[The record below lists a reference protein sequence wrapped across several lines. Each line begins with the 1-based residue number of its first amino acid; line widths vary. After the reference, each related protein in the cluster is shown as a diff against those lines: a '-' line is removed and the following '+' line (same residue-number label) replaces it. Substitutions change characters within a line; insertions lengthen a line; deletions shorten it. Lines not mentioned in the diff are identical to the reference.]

1 MRSSG
6 SRRATDLTVTGRV
19 QGVNFRAA
27 AAQEATRLGVAGWV
41 RNEPDGSVAVHAEGA
56 ADAVEA
62 FVRWLYDGPRFARV
76 HHVDARPGTD
86 GGAADFRIQ

>member
-19 QGVNFRAA
+19 QGVSFRAS
-27 AAQEATRLGVAGWV
+27 AAQEASRLGVAGWV
-41 RNEPDGSVAVHAEGA
+41 RNEPDGSVAIHAEGA

-62 FVRWLYDGPRFARV
+62 FVRWLYDGPRLARV
-76 HHVDARPGTD
+76 QQVDARPAAD
-86 GGAADFRIQ
+86 GGDADFRIQ

>member
-6 SRRATDLTVTGRV
+6 DRTATDLTVTGRV
-19 QGVNFRAA
+19 QGVSFRAA
-27 AAQEATRLGVAGWV
+27 AAQEAERLGVAGWV
-41 RNEPDGSVAVHAEGA
+41 RNEPDGSVALYAEGE

-76 HHVDARPGTD
+76 HHVDARPSQD
-86 GGAADFRIQ
+86 GGAADFRVQ

>member
-27 AAQEATRLGVAGWV
+27 AAQQATRLGVGGWV
-41 RNEPDGSVAVHAEGA
+41 RNEPDGSVALHAEGD

-62 FVRWLYDGPRFARV
+62 FVRWLYEGPRFARV
-76 HHVDARPGTD
+76 HHVDARPAQD
-86 GGAADFRIQ
+86 GAAVEFRIQ